1 MNGHCKMSL
10 IVASM
15 HKLLHLAFGVLKSGQ
30 PFDPHYLEKRLATS

>member
-15 HKLLHLAFGVLKSGQ
+15 HKLLHLAFGGLKSGQ